1 MAASDIHNGKT
12 RQKQVAQQIAKTL
25 AEEVAEE
32 GPVDEVPL
40 QQISVGQA
48 EKINFGFLNDEQNI
62 FLREY
67 FKLGR
72 NGLAAFRIAY
82 PKNKSNDNTARV
94 RVYQMLKSASISMAV
109 AQIEKAAIQG
119 IVLTLQEHLT
129 NLATLRDEAKKVR
142 QYGAAVSAEVN
153 RGKASGLYI
162 TRTEITG
169 KDGSPLAVTA
179 VSTEEYLAARQK
191 LLTEV

>member
-1 MAASDIHNGKT
+1 MATSSKSNGS
-12 RQKQVAQQIAKTL
+12 RQKAVAQEIAKTL
-25 AEEVAEE
+25 AIEVAEE

-40 QQISVGQA
+40 PQISVDEA
-48 EKINFGFLNDEQNI
+48 LKINFGFLNDEQNI

-72 NGLAAFRIAY
+72 DGLAAFRIAY
-82 PKNKSNDNTARV
+82 PNNKSNNETARV

-109 AQIEKAAIQG
+109 AQVERAAMQG

-153 RGKASGLYI
+153 RGKASGLYV

-169 KDGSPLAVTA
+169 KDGSPLAVAA

>member
-1 MAASDIHNGKT
+1 MATSSKSNGS
-12 RQKQVAQQIAKTL
+12 RQKVVAQEIAKTL
-25 AEEVAEE
+25 AKEVAEE
-32 GPVDEVPL
+32 GPVDEAPL
-40 QQISVGQA
+40 PQISVDEA
-48 EKINFGFLNDEQNI
+48 LKINFGFLNDEQNI

-67 FKLGR
+67 FKNGR
-72 NGLAAFRIAY
+72 NGLIAFRIAY
-82 PKNKSNDNTARV
+82 PNNKSNDETARV

-109 AQIEKAAIQG
+109 SQIERAALQG

-153 RGKASGLYI
+153 RGKASGLYV

-169 KDGSPLAVTA
+169 KDGSPLAVSA
-179 VSTEEYLAARQK
+179 VSTEEYIAARQK